1 MIKLNDRQNKILGLI
16 RKNESSG
23 NKEIL
28 DFISKKEEKVTRL
41 TIVRDLNKLIGY
53 KLITRIGSGRNA
65 TYRTVEENSLLSY
78 FDVEKYF
85 QLPPDEREIKLKT
98 FNFEVFD
105 SFSKNIFVPTEL
117 KKLEELNK
125 DYQKRIKRLS
135 PTILKKEFERL
146 TIELSW
152 KSSRIEG
159 NTYSLIDTEIL
170 IKEKKEAEGHS
181 KEEAIMILNHKRALD
196 YILDKKS
203 DFQKI
208 SLAKIENI
216 HKLIVVGMGVKEN
229 LRRRAVGITGTTF
242 RPLDNEFQIRE
253 AVEKMI
259 AIANSN
265 KIHPLAKS
273 LAAILLASY
282 IQPFEDGN
290 KRTARILGN
299 AVLLANNYCP
309 LSYRSIDE
317 SDYKKATLLF
327 YEQGSARFFKELF
340 TKQFQFAV
348 KNYFLG

>member
-1 MIKLNDRQNKILGLI
+1 MIILNDRQNKILEFI

-28 DFISKKEEKVTRL
+28 DYISKRDEKVTRL
-41 TIVRDLNKLIGY
+41 TIVRDLNKLIKS
-53 KLITRIGSGRNA
+53 KLITRTGSGRNA
-65 TYRTVEENSLLSY
+65 AYQIREKNPLLLY

-85 QLPPDEREIKLKT
+85 QLPPDERELKLKT
-98 FNFEVFD
+98 FNFEIFD
-105 SFSKNIFVPTEL
+105 NFSKNIFAPAEL
-117 KKLEELNK
+117 AKLEEFNK
-125 DYQKRIKRLS
+125 DYQRRIKRLS
-135 PTILKKEFERL
+135 PTLLKKEFERL

-181 KEEAIMILNHKRALD
+181 KEEAVMILNHKHALD
-196 YILDKKS
+196 YVIDKKS

-216 HKLIVVGMGVKEN
+216 HKLIIKDMGVKEN
-229 LRRRAVGITGTTF
+229 LRQRAVGITGTRF
-242 RPLDNEFQIRE
+242 KPLDNEFQIRE
-253 AVEKMI
+253 ALMKMV
-259 AIANSN
+259 AIANSD

-273 LAAILLASY
+273 LAVILLVSY

-299 AVLLANNYCP
+299 AILLANHYCP

-327 YEQGSARFFKELF
+327 YEQGSAHFFKELF
-340 TKQFQFAV
+340 AKQFQFAV
-348 KNYFLG
+348 KNYFLS

>member
-1 MIKLNDRQNKILGLI
+1 MIKLNDRQNKILEFI
-16 RKNESSG
+16 RKSESSG

-28 DFISKKEEKVTRL
+28 DYVSKKDEKVTRL
-41 TIVRDLNKLIGY
+41 TIVRDLNKLIKS
-53 KLITRIGSGRNA
+53 KLIVRKGRGRNA
-65 TYRTVEENSLLSY
+65 AYRTKEKSLLLSY
-78 FDVEKYF
+78 FDVDKYF

-98 FNFEVFD
+98 FNFEIFD
-105 SFSKNIFVPTEL
+105 GFSKNILTPTEL
-117 KKLEELNK
+117 AKLEELNK
-125 DYQKRIKRLS
+125 DYQRRIKRLS
-135 PTILKKEFERL
+135 PTILKREFERL

-152 KSSRIEG
+152 KSSQIEG

-170 IKEKKEAEGHS
+170 IKEKKEAKGHS

-203 DFQKI
+203 DFRKI
-208 SLAKIENI
+208 SLANIENI
-216 HKLIVVGMGVKEN
+216 HKLIVKDMGVKEN
-229 LRRRAVGITGTTF
+229 LRRRAVGVTGTTW

-259 AIANSN
+259 TMVNSN
-265 KIHPLAKS
+265 EIHPLAKS
-273 LAAILLASY
+273 LAVILLVSY

-299 AVLLANNYCP
+299 AVLLANDHCP
-309 LSYRSIDE
+309 LSFRSIDE

-327 YEQGSARFFKELF
+327 YEQNSARFFKELF
-340 TKQFQFAV
+340 IKQFQFAV